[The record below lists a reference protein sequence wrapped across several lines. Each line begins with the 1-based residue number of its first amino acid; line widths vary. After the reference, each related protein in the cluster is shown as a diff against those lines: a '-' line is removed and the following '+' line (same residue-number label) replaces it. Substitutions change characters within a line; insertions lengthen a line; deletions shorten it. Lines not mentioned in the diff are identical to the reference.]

1 MRVEVA
7 LEDDS
12 GAGGALGDGARE
24 RRLRRRAPRRPRRA
38 AVGALRRHGGQAG
51 WGIGDGEAWAL
62 GLVGSRGWRWQRPSQ
77 IQPLSR
83 SPVILGEFVSLLN
96 FIVFYVFY
104 NNLYEYVPFI
114 FFHFEKLEFYYWNWL
129 FFRM

>member
-1 MRVEVA
+1 MVGKPDGGLGTERPGLWVWWA
-7 LEDDS
+7 LEV
-12 GAGGALGDGARE
+12 GDGRDRARYE
-24 RRLRRRAPRRPRRA
+24 
-38 AVGALRRHGGQAG
+38 
-51 WGIGDGEAWAL
+51 
-62 GLVGSRGWRWQRPSQ
+62 
-77 IQPLSR
+77 PLSR

-104 NNLYEYVPFI
+104 KNLYEYVPFI

>member
-77 IQPLSR
+77 IRTLIPVTGYSR
-83 SPVILGEFVSLLN
+83 RIRFTFKFHRILCLLQESL
-96 FIVFYVFY
+96 
-104 NNLYEYVPFI
+104 
-114 FFHFEKLEFYYWNWL
+114 
-129 FFRM
+129 